1 MLPMILKDWRLL
13 ENQRQI
19 LLLCLV
25 KKKKIFYI
33 SLFKK
38 KKNKKKK
45 AKKLAMSG
53 KSVQNATNSLLKA
66 AKVSSQRFKEEAQI
80 LSLKPL
86 PFSERVNDTES
97 ELALQ
102 LEIAK
107 LEKELEKEKAL
118 QKLYLARAKEFEKSE
133 NVIQNLRKFVPKT
146 EN

>member
-1 MLPMILKDWRLL
+1 
-13 ENQRQI
+13 
-19 LLLCLV
+19 
-25 KKKKIFYI
+25 
-33 SLFKK
+33 
-38 KKNKKKK
+38 
-45 AKKLAMSG
+45 MSG